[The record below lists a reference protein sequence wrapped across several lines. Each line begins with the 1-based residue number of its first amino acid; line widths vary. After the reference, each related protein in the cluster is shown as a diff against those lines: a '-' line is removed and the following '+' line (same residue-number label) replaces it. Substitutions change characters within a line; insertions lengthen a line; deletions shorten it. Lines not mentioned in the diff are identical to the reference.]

1 MRYRSCLNEIEPRSQ
16 AEPLSSKM
24 KGPLTKSIAVAQRLN
39 ASFLRQKVT
48 LIVETYLR
56 LGDSPVRL
64 AGGQRELGSDQSTGS
79 SMTEPNAEEREKEV
93 GGRRADGVMESSR
106 TDPLLMQHATPANTI
121 MKESRY
127 PSTASRSLKEFRDH
141 RKLSRSVQ
149 IIPARHDY
157 AACNKQHSQTK
168 NKCHLIK
175 KNIRPDTPRLRVTY
189 IGNEAQKNTP
199 QTKI

>member
-1 MRYRSCLNEIEPRSQ
+1 M
-16 AEPLSSKM
+16 PLSSKM
-24 KGPLTKSIAVAQRLN
+24 KGPLTTSIAVAQRLN

-48 LIVETYLR
+48 LIVETNLR

-64 AGGQRELGSDQSTGS
+64 AGGQRESGSDQSTDS

-127 PSTASRSLKEFRDH
+127 PSTASRSL
-141 RKLSRSVQ
+141 
-149 IIPARHDY
+149 
-157 AACNKQHSQTK
+157 
-168 NKCHLIK
+168 
-175 KNIRPDTPRLRVTY
+175 
-189 IGNEAQKNTP
+189 
-199 QTKI
+199 